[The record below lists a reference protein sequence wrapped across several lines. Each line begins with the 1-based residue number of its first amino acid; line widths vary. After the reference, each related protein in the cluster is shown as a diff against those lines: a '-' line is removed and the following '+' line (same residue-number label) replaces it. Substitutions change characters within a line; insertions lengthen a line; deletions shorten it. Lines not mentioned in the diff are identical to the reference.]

1 MSEID
6 LVEQN
11 LTKIKIASQR
21 CHHLKT
27 SLFVV
32 VLNTEDE
39 FSLDKE

>member
-1 MSEID
+1 MSDID

-11 LTKIKIASQR
+11 LTKIKITSQR

-27 SLFVV
+27 SLFAVA
-32 VLNTEDE
+32 LKTGDE